1 MRRAPEVDRLLERLV
16 GGLRAV
22 LGPSLLGSYVFGSA
36 ATGDYEPGISDVDT
50 VAVLQA
56 TLTSGQLADLEA
68 LHREIVGE
76 TPAWD
81 DRVEC
86 VYPSS
91 DALRSFRTGSWPA
104 ARISPGEPFHT
115 FELEPSWVLDWFPLR
130 TLGVALWGPPPAT
143 FVPPIAMEE
152 YVEAVRQH
160 LLGWRWTD
168 DRAGHRSQAYAI
180 LTMCRG
186 LRTIRSGELVSKREA
201 ARWGCE
207 TMPEH
212 ADLIEAAIV
221 WRAQPRWEPEA
232 DGAETIDAT
241 LVFIADIQ
249 RLLG

>member
-1 MRRAPEVDRLLERLV
+1 MCRDPEVDHLLERLV
-16 GGLRAV
+16 DGQRAV
-22 LGPSLLGSYVFGSA
+22 LGPSLRGSYLFGSA
-36 ATGDYEPGISDVDT
+36 ATEDYEPGIGDVDT
-50 VAVLQA
+50 VAVLRA

-68 LHREIVGE
+68 LHGEIVDE

-86 VYPSS
+86 VYLPS
-91 DALRSFRTGSWPA
+91 DALRNFRRGSWPA
-104 ARISPGEPFHT
+104 ARIAPGEPFHT
-115 FELEPSWVLDWFPLR
+115 IELDPSWVLDWFPLR
-130 TLGVALWGPPPAT
+130 TLGVALWGPPPST
-143 FVPPIAMEE
+143 LVPPIAKAE
-152 YVEAVRQH
+152 YVEAVRRH

-168 DRAGHRSQAYAI
+168 DRAGRRSQAYAI

-207 TMPEH
+207 AMPGY
-212 ADLIEAAIV
+212 ADLIEAALA
-221 WRAQPRWEPEA
+221 WRAQPRAESEA

-241 LVFIADIQ
+241 LMFIADIQ